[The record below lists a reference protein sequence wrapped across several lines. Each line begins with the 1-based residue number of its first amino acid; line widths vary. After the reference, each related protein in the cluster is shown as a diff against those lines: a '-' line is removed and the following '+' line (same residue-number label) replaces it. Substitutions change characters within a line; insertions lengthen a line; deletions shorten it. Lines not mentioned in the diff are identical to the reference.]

1 MKACSECSL
10 PLSCTAKTV
19 HSVWEFMLNH
29 EYNNSN
35 IKTLKTTSIQFELQ
49 ESTFKLKLSKKPLKA
64 IEEWNTPFGLHENIA
79 SNNRGVLD
87 LINKWF
93 QVLSGEKEA
102 NIITFMSERKL
113 IQTNIRAGDLC
124 TSCKP
129 KTKAKKAK
137 KVPAKRKTK
146 KKVPT
151 KRGETKIAIDKKKA
165 AILEDSTLIQLRA
178 VAIEERIA
186 KAKKQKMAW
195 KDIIIMYLEEKV
207 QSTKD
212 RHVDE
217 IAKALDVETTQ
228 ILDIIQQLI
237 QEEKVQKE
245 FPLFEDYIILTQN
258 YKSEL
263 TRKYLEIQN
272 YFKTRANDPYC
283 CTQASVS
290 LEYELPFSIVGV
302 LLNDMTTNKLIRKK
316 TTKRGE
322 TKKGKPRKVRYYSS
336 TSY

>member
-1 MKACSECSL
+1 MKVCSECSL

-19 HSVWEFMLNH
+19 HSAWEFMLNH

-49 ESTFKLKLSKKPLKA
+49 ESTFKLKLSKKPLKI
-64 IEEWNTPFGLHENIA
+64 IEEWNTPFGSHENMV

-93 QVLSGEKEA
+93 KVLSGEKKA

-113 IQTNIRAGDLC
+113 IQTNIVAGDLC

-129 KTKAKKAK
+129 KTKAKNAK

-151 KRGETKIAIDKKKA
+151 KRGETKIVIDKKKA
-165 AILEDSTLIQLRA
+165 AILEDSTLIQLKA
-178 VAIEERIA
+178 IAIEERIA

-195 KDIIIMYLEEKV
+195 KDIIIMYLEEKA

-228 ILDIIQQLI
+228 IMDIIQQLI
-237 QEEKVQKE
+237 KEKKVQKE

-272 YFKTRANDPYC
+272 YFKMQANDPYC

-290 LEYELPFSIVGV
+290 LEFELPFSIVGV
-302 LLNDMTTNKLIRKK
+302 LLNDMSTNRLIKK
-316 TTKRGE
+316 ETAKITKN
-322 TKKGKPRKVRYYSS
+322 GKPRKVRYYSS
-336 TSY
+336 TIY

>member
-1 MKACSECSL
+1 MKVCSECSL

-19 HSVWEFMLNH
+19 HSAWEFMLNH

-49 ESTFKLKLSKKPLKA
+49 ESTFKLKLSKKPLKI
-64 IEEWNTPFGLHENIA
+64 IEEWNTPFGSHENMV

-87 LINKWF
+87 
-93 QVLSGEKEA
+93 
-102 NIITFMSERKL
+102 FMSERKL
-113 IQTNIRAGDLC
+113 IQTNIVAGDLC

-129 KTKAKKAK
+129 KTKAKNAK

-151 KRGETKIAIDKKKA
+151 KRGETKIVIDKKKA
-165 AILEDSTLIQLRA
+165 AILEDSTLIQLKA
-178 VAIEERIA
+178 IAIEERIA

-195 KDIIIMYLEEKV
+195 KDIIIMYLEEKA

-228 ILDIIQQLI
+228 IMDIIQQLI
-237 QEEKVQKE
+237 KEKKVQKE

-272 YFKTRANDPYC
+272 YFKMQANDPYC

-290 LEYELPFSIVGV
+290 LEFELPFSIVGV
-302 LLNDMTTNKLIRKK
+302 LLNDMSTNRLIKK
-316 TTKRGE
+316 ETAKITKN
-322 TKKGKPRKVRYYSS
+322 GKPRKVRYYSS
-336 TSY
+336 TIY